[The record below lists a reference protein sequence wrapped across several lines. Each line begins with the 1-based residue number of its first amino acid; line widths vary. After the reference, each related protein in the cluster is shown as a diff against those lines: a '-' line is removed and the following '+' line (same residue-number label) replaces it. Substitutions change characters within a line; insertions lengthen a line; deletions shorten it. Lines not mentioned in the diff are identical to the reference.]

1 MGQNSHAGE
10 NFKSIA
16 IYRHNTISTSL
27 THLTLFDY
35 LTFPKTKIIN
45 MKRIVTIACGMLA
58 IVAVNAQQKQ
68 GKVTYER
75 VSQMQVQFSGMNEE
89 MQRMIPKSRTDKF
102 ELTFGNNQSLWKSA
116 EQEGDDDMISGGGEG
131 GGFQIRM
138 VAAGGN
144 DVVYCNF
151 ETSKTVERREL
162 MDKTFIIDDS
172 LRPLKWKMTGETKQ
186 ILNHNCMKATT
197 TRIFNR
203 PQMSMENGK
212 MERKE
217 VKDTSVIIAWI
228 ASDIPVSAGPAEYQ
242 GQLPGLILE
251 MDIANGRQVF
261 KATSIDEKADLAV
274 IKEPTGK
281 KKYTQEEFRKEREK
295 MMEEMQM
302 NNGGGRRIMRIN

>member
-1 MGQNSHAGE
+1 
-10 NFKSIA
+10 
-16 IYRHNTISTSL
+16 
-27 THLTLFDY
+27 
-35 LTFPKTKIIN
+35 

-68 GKVTYER
+68 GKVIYER
-75 VSQMQVQFSGMNEE
+75 VSQMQVRMQGMNEE
-89 MQRMIPKSRTDKF
+89 MERMIPKSRTDKF
-102 ELTFGNNQSLWKSA
+102 ELTFGNNQSLWKAA
-116 EQEGDDDMISGGGEG
+116 EQEGEDDVISGGGGEG
-131 GGFQIRM
+131 GQFQIRM

-172 LRPLKWKMTGETKQ
+172 LRPMKWKMTGETKQ
-186 ILNHNCMKATT
+186 ILNHNCMKATA
-197 TRIFNR
+197 TRIFKR

-212 MERKE
+212 MERTE
-217 VKDTSVIIAWI
+217 VTDTSLIIAWI

-251 MDIANGRQVF
+251 MDVANGRQVF
-261 KATSIDEKADLAV
+261 KAVSIEEKADLAL

-281 KKYTQEEFRKEREK
+281 KKLTQEEFRKERDK
-295 MMEEMQM
+295 MFEEMQM
-302 NNGGGRRIMRIN
+302 NGGGRRVMRMN